1 MQTEKAIPAK
11 KQKMLVAVDSL
22 MMGGI
27 AKSLAAFVSYCKETC
42 DIDVLVWRSSLPE
55 EVKLPNGVN
64 RICLP
69 GTESVRTE
77 YESRGVLSR
86 GFAVSL
92 SGAFRRKRWL
102 AVPRIRKEYD
112 IAIAYSHVSNL
123 KYYVID
129 RVRAKRKY
137 AFYHHGAYTFP
148 ESVKRFD
155 AEYYPRYDRVF
166 AVSDSA
172 REVLREAF
180 PALENV
186 SVLPNLIDIEGI
198 RQSAKAPC
206 PEYPDGCGIR
216 LLTVGRLS
224 PEKDPLR
231 IIETAKLL
239 DAQGV
244 QYRWIV
250 VGDGEMAD
258 ALKEEIHRNGLEEK
272 VIPVGNQ
279 ENPYRFMGKCDCYV
293 QFSQYEADPLTVR
306 EAAALGKPMALT
318 DIPSF
323 RDCSRDLRN
332 VTLFRN
338 EEEAVSLIRKSRDM
352 TTKEPDPQ
360 TINRNA
366 RQGIDAL
373 LHAEPAGSEQKAG
386 IPVNAREENARK
398 KTQKHQGPYT

>member
-27 AKSLAAFVSYCKETC
+27 AKSLAAFAAYCRETC
-42 DIDVLVWRSSLPE
+42 DIDVLIWRSSLPE
-55 EVKLPNGVN
+55 EVRLPAGVN

-69 GTESVRTE
+69 GTESVRTA
-77 YESRGVLSR
+77 YKSRGVLSR

-92 SGAFRRKRWL
+92 CGALRKKRWL
-102 AVPRIRKEYD
+102 AVPRIRKAYD

-148 ESVKRFD
+148 ESVKRLD

-166 AVSDSA
+166 AVSEAA
-172 REVLREAF
+172 RTVLREAF

-231 IIETAKLL
+231 IVETAKLL

-244 QYRWIV
+244 PFRWIV
-250 VGDGEMAD
+250 VGDGELAGAM
-258 ALKEEIHRNGLEEK
+258 KETILENGLREK

-279 ENPYRFMGKCDCYV
+279 ENPYRFMGNCDCYV
-293 QFSQYEADPLTVR
+293 QFSRYEADPLTVK
-306 EAAALGKPMALT
+306 EAAVLGKPMALT
-318 DIPSF
+318 GIPPF

-332 VTLFRN
+332 VTLFN
-338 EEEAVSLIRKSRDM
+338 DEEEAASLIRKIRGM
-352 TTKEPDPQ
+352 TIEETDPQ
-360 TINRNA
+360 VINRKA
-366 RQGIDAL
+366 RRGIDAL
-373 LHAEPAGSEQKAG
+373 LHAKPAGAGSKQKAG
-386 IPVNAREENARK
+386 TPANDREENAR
-398 KTQKHQGPYT
+398 